1 MKQLILS
8 LLLSSLIFSQE
19 YNARVTYYWTGHITS
34 LGKKPIAGKTIAVDP
49 KIIPYGS
56 KVTIPQM
63 GKTFVAG
70 DVGPAVIA
78 KKASKGKTIVV
89 DIYCSS
95 KAEAQKLIKKYP
107 LYMKIKVEK
116 PNAKTN

>member
-8 LLLSSLIFSQE
+8 ILFAATLSAQE
-19 YNARVTYYWTGHITS
+19 YNARVTYYWMGNITS

-49 KIIPYGS
+49 KLIAYGS
-56 KVTIPQM
+56 KIHIPKM
-63 GKTFVAG
+63 NKTFVAG
-70 DVGPAVIA
+70 DVGPDIIS

-95 KAEAQKLIKKYP
+95 KKEAQSYIKKYP
-107 LYMKIKVEK
+107 MYMKIKISK
-116 PNAKTN
+116 

>member
-1 MKQLILS
+1 MIRTTILS
-8 LLLSSLIFSQE
+8 LLLSSLIYAQE
-19 YNARVTYYWTGHITS
+19 YNARVTYYWTGNITS

-56 KVTIPQM
+56 KVEIPEI
-63 GKTFVAG
+63 GRSYVAG
-70 DVGPAVIA
+70 DTGPWVKS
-78 KKASKGKTIVV
+78 KKASNGKTIVV

-107 LYMKIKVEK
+107 QYMKIKVEK
-116 PNAKTN
+116 